1 MSPVFLLAISG
12 LHLVSSIA
20 QPRPDV
26 REGKARIIEQTQA
39 EGPNPRTISGIAPHK
54 GQPPTGGSPES
65 IA

>member
-20 QPRPDV
+20 QPRPD
-26 REGKARIIEQTQA
+26 ARAGNARTIDQIQA
-39 EGPNPRTISGIAPHK
+39 EGPIPRTIIGIAPHI
-54 GQPPTGGSPES
+54 GYTPTGGSPES